1 MKEQC
6 LLNKY
11 ISLTLLCISL
21 LIASGVSNAEDKSK
35 DELVSSLIELFKS
48 NDREAIA
55 QTVRYPLA
63 RKKPLPPIT
72 NQNEFIERYDEVFD
86 SDLIEKIVSSNPKTD
101 WREMGWRGIM
111 FKSGAI
117 WLDIDGTIWAVTYES
132 ELEKA
137 KKAAIINEQKRRLHT
152 SLSQF
157 KKPILEWQTDN
168 YLIRIDDLGKNNY
181 RYASWSIDK
190 KTSEKPDLV
199 LTKGKVVFEG
209 SGGNHYYQ
217 FKNGQYIYRCFVNV
231 IGNSQSTP
239 GTLEVFKADVLLLKE
254 GVKSIKM

>member
-1 MKEQC
+1 M
-6 LLNKY
+6 NKY

-21 LIASGVSNAEDKSK
+21 FITSGVSNAEGKSK
-35 DELVSSLIELFKS
+35 DELVSSLIELFQS

-86 SDLIEKIVSSNPKTD
+86 SNLIENIVSSNPETE

-132 ELEKA
+132 KIEKA

-168 YLIRIDDLGKNNY
+168 YLIRIDNLGKNNY
-181 RYASWSIDK
+181 RYASWPIDK
-190 KTSEKPDLV
+190 KTTEKPDLV